1 MERRVIKR
9 EHKAKK
15 ITTCIIFVT
24 AFVICVLAALMMT
37 SPKAND
43 VVMSTSPLSDEAI
56 YYGTFSIPNANIQM
70 ELYRF
75 HDGYGCCFD
84 GFFNGG
90 RLIANTVE
98 DWDSITIGDMAYI
111 RSDGEGGL
119 VLELIEIVECVSFAN
134 NLVRMNGIEQANGDV
149 LLCIDD
155 PCSPVMRVYRW
166 IIL

>member
-1 MERRVIKR
+1 MERRVIER

-15 ITTCIIFVT
+15 IATCIIFIT
-24 AFVICVLAALMMT
+24 AFIICALAALMMT

-43 VVMSTSPLSDEAI
+43 VVMSTSPLSDESI
-56 YYGTFSIPNANIQM
+56 YYGTFSIPDANIQM

-90 RLIANTVE
+90 KLIANTVE
-98 DWDSITIGDMAYI
+98 DWDSINIGDMAFI
-111 RSDGEGGL
+111 RSEGEGGL
-119 VLELIEIVECVSFAN
+119 ALELVEIVECVSFAN
-134 NLVRMNGIEQANGDV
+134 NLVRINGMEQPNGDV
-149 LLCIDD
+149 LLCIDN
-155 PCSPVMRVYRW
+155 PSSPVMRVYRW